1 MIRGLHEHWFQKPL
15 RRFSRSI
22 TSHTVWK
29 VQVLSNSQ
37 EVLSCL
43 MDHIAN
49 GQRNYRIAIP
59 LKHCILCYTYY
70 AIAELVVRVRDEE
83 KNKLG
88 LDSRDII
95 RYA

>member
-1 MIRGLHEHWFQKPL
+1 
-15 RRFSRSI
+15 
-22 TSHTVWK
+22 
-29 VQVLSNSQ
+29 
-37 EVLSCL
+37 